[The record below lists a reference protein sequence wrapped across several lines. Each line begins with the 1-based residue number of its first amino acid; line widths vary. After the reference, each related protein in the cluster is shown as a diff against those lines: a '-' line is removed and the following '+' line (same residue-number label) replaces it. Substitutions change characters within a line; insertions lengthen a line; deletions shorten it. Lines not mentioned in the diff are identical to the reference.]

1 MIISIYSQQAALY
14 NNQLKAAA
22 ENVATMAAAEE

>member
-1 MIISIYSQQAALY
+1 VALN

-22 ENVATMAAAEE
+22 ENVATMAAAEATVVVGMV